1 MSEVFRVIA
10 FFTFKTMRKKTEFIL
25 IAEGFYKSADEAFN
39 ALCEPFIED
48 FVEETGSF
56 RTHNYEDISLVSG
69 VSLSDLEIVE
79 IEDGVFEISL
89 RSSQKTLNHQK
100 AEKLAENLERQLIFD
115 SIKIESLES

>member
-89 RSSQKTLNHQK
+89 RSSQKVLNRQK
-100 AEKLAENLERQLIFD
+100 AENLAENLERQLIFN
-115 SIKIESLES
+115 SIKIEPLES

>member
-1 MSEVFRVIA
+1 
-10 FFTFKTMRKKTEFIL
+10 MRKKTEFIL